1 MVEIKCLACGKN
13 VKMPQYID
21 TEKYD
26 GQVVC
31 QECNSLLHIK
41 FVQGRVQ
48 KYKVIE
54 NKRERDVKII
64 YRPAYPKEAEG
75 EEKELKGS

>member
-1 MVEIKCLACGKN
+1 MVDIECLACGKT
-13 VKMPQYID
+13 VKMPPYVD

-41 FVQGRVQ
+41 LVKEKVQ
-48 KYKVIE
+48 KYNIVE

-64 YRPAYPKEAEG
+64 FKPAYTNEAES
-75 EEKELKGS
+75 EETELQES